1 MNKSDMLQLGHAAAP
16 LKLEEDVGV
25 DGVPTTLEA
34 ETAGGEDVVDEV
46 PVELFGDGVDAL
58 PLVNLDSEDDGGRC
72 TTSVSAF
79 RLLLLLLFRAA
90 LVAAAALL
98 LACTA
103 AAAAAAAAVVKL

>member
-25 DGVPTTLEA
+25 DGATTLEA
-34 ETAGGEDVVDEV
+34 ETDGGEDVVDEV

-90 LVAAAALL
+90 LVAAATLL